1 MTDTIEF
8 GKRINNRPIL
18 ISFILSFI
26 AGGLGLIAN
35 IKVSILSFLAV
46 LFLLVCIYFPLNLP
60 NLFGHWQLENHGF
73 SYYKM
78 NSYWEKIKFVLLPRQ
93 VDFQFISFSQIKD
106 FEVIEQNEH
115 FTLADI
121 LTINPAKQSIFP
133 WLRKPFYLKLKLN
146 KSHVNLNIAYDQR
159 HDSKNTLYRL
169 SNVLNILAQKI
180 N

>member
-8 GKRINNRPIL
+8 GKRINHRPIL
-18 ISFILSFI
+18 VSFISGFC

-46 LFLLVCIYFPLNLP
+46 LFLLLCVYYPSNLP
-60 NLFGHWQLENHGF
+60 QLFGHWQLENHGI

-78 NSYWEKIKFVLLPRQ
+78 GSYRDKIKLILFPDRAS
-93 VDFQFISFSQIKD
+93 FQFVSFSQIKNI
-106 FEVIEQNEH
+106 EVIEQTSSYDLNN
-115 FTLADI
+115 L
-121 LTINPAKQSIFP
+121 LTIKPAKQSIFP
-133 WLRKPFYLKLKLN
+133 WLRKPFYLKLNLN
-146 KSHVNLNIAYDQR
+146 KSHVNLDLSYDQL

-169 SNVLNILAQKI
+169 SNALEIITKKI

>member
-8 GKRINNRPIL
+8 GNRINHRPIIVSL
-18 ISFILSFI
+18 VMSFF

-46 LFLLVCIYFPLNLP
+46 LFLLVCIYYPMNLP
-60 NLFGHWQLENHGF
+60 VLFDHWQLENHGI

-78 NSYWEKIKFVLLPRQ
+78 NSYRDKIKMILFPHQ
-93 VDFQFISFSQIKD
+93 TDFQFISYSQIKS
-106 FEVIEQNEH
+106 FKVIEGDQQY
-115 FTLADI
+115 TLENI

-133 WLRKPFYLKLKLN
+133 WLRKPFFLELEMHQNTAKLDL
-146 KSHVNLNIAYDQR
+146 SSDQL

-169 SNVLNILAQKI
+169 SNVLDILSKKVG
-180 N
+180 